1 MSCSEWKEYRL
12 DEVGD
17 IVSGGTPSTKN
28 EDYYGNEI
36 PWITPKDLSGY
47 DSKYIS
53 KGERSITK
61 LGLEKSS
68 AKLLPKGT
76 ILFSSRAPIGYVAIA
91 QEDLCTNQGFKNIV
105 CNPQVAHNEFI
116 YYRMKLA
123 KEELESV
130 AGGSTFKEVDT
141 ERDNVLNILNELVP
155 TFKDLKAYDDSKAY
169 MNDGGAKGKEL
180 AAKYVAQVEKFD
192 AAYAKFNDALN
203 KANTEQTKKQI
214 EKLKK
219 DGKKGY
225 AAAMESTLRLTTL
238 VENVEKAPKNADKQ
252 AVEKELNEIQTLL
265 KSINNDR
272 GEVLVN
278 SYNSVVGSVR
288 QVLTDANENNLN
300 EMIENFNNYIESYN
314 NTTPD
319 QFDSK

>member
-1 MSCSEWKEYRL
+1 MAQLKGGFQEGAITNQPHYDRL
-12 DEVGD
+12 QDA
-17 IVSGGTPSTKN
+17 
-28 EDYYGNEI
+28 
-36 PWITPKDLSGY
+36 
-47 DSKYIS
+47 
-53 KGERSITK
+53 
-61 LGLEKSS
+61 LEKS
-68 AKLLPKGT
+68 K
-76 ILFSSRAPIGYVAIA
+76 
-91 QEDLCTNQGFKNIV
+91 
-105 CNPQVAHNEFI
+105 
-116 YYRMKLA
+116 
-123 KEELESV
+123 KE
-130 AGGSTFKEVDT
+130 GSTFKDLDA
-141 ERDNVLNILNELVP
+141 ERDNLLNVLNELVP
-155 TFKDLKAYDDSKAY
+155 VYKELTSYNDSKAY

-180 AAKYVAQVEKFD
+180 AAKYVASVEKFD
-192 AAYAKFNDALN
+192 AAYAKFSDVLTKTNN
-203 KANTEQTKKQI
+203 EQTQKQV

-219 DGKKGY
+219 EGKKGY

-288 QVLTDANENNLN
+288 QVLNDANENNLN
-300 EMIENFNNYIESYN
+300 DMIENFNNYIESYN

>member
-1 MSCSEWKEYRL
+1 MNNKRRL
-12 DEVGD
+12 FSTLLCVAALTAGLF
-17 IVSGGTPSTKN
+17 VSGCGSDKAGGIGSVVSSVVDGGSDEKAAAKLNTLIDATNRFNGDNATWGQNYADSLAKLKGGFQEGAIGRQPHYDTL
-28 EDYYGNEI
+28 
-36 PWITPKDLSGY
+36 KDA
-47 DSKYIS
+47 
-53 KGERSITK
+53 
-61 LGLEKSS
+61 LEKS
-68 AKLLPKGT
+68 K
-76 ILFSSRAPIGYVAIA
+76 
-91 QEDLCTNQGFKNIV
+91 
-105 CNPQVAHNEFI
+105 
-116 YYRMKLA
+116 
-123 KEELESV
+123 KE
-130 AGGSTFKEVDT
+130 GSTFKEIDT
-141 ERDNVLNILNELVP
+141 ERDNVLIILNELVP

-238 VENVEKAPKNADKQ
+238 VENVEK
-252 AVEKELNEIQTLL
+252 ELNEIQTLL

-288 QVLTDANENNLN
+288 QVLNDANENNLN
-300 EMIENFNNYIESYN
+300 DMIENFNNYIESYN